1 MSSRNRFTPHH
12 CGDILSDPVLSKG
25 KHSETPLCSV
35 VTCILLSLFS
45 CRAEKKKNNQ
55 IILFNAERVRE
66 LQQVVKGQGRRAVPS
81 SLKTLL
87 HYQQEQTTWLKISL
101 SSQNSKTE
109 DPQSS
114 TYYQKILAVF
124 TLVQKDRITQV
135 LTQEIGI
142 SPVYQ

>member
-12 CGDILSDPVLSKG
+12 CGDILSDPVLSQG

-45 CRAEKKKNNQ
+45 CRAEKNNNQ

-66 LQQVVKGQGRRAVPS
+66 LQQVVKGQGRRAVLS
-81 SLKTLL
+81 SLKTPL
-87 HYQQEQTTWLKISL
+87 HYQQEQTTWPKISI

-109 DPQSS
+109 DPQNS

-124 TLVQKDRITQV
+124 TLVQKDKITQV